1 MSGIGGKE
9 VELAS
14 LRAEFLALM
23 SQIADTPAESR
34 ANAVRMEAI
43 RERIIELSSDGP
55 SRPMAEMK
63 SPHSEG
69 SLRDKIDSI
78 SGEIADI
85 RVRIKEAEASSD
97 FDSISKLAMQA
108 SALESRRKA
117 LAAELE
123 SMNDGGSE

>member
-34 ANAVRMEAI
+34 ANAERMEAI
-43 RERIIELSSDGP
+43 RERIIELSSDG
-55 SRPMAEMK
+55 SGRPMAEMK
-63 SPHSEG
+63 GPHSEG
-69 SLRDKIDSI
+69 SLRDEIDSI

>member
-34 ANAVRMEAI
+34 ANAERMEAI
-43 RERIIELSSDGP
+43 RERIIELSFDG
-55 SRPMAEMK
+55 SGRPMAEMK
-63 SPHSEG
+63 GPHSEG
-69 SLRDKIDSI
+69 SLRDEIDSI

-85 RVRIKEAEASSD
+85 RFRIKEAEASSD

>member
-34 ANAVRMEAI
+34 ANAERMEAI

-55 SRPMAEMK
+55 GRPMAEMK

-69 SLRDKIDSI
+69 SLRDEIDSI